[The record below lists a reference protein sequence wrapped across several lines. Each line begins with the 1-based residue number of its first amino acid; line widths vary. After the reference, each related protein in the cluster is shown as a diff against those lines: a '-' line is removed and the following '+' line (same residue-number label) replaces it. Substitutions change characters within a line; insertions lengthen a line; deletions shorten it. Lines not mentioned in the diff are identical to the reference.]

1 MTPRDSE
8 QKAEEPLLTIQDMA
22 PKLMEE
28 PALVNLAEIAVPI
41 GDREP
46 VDPETLEHR
55 HFKEGAFWN
64 HIPAFRNVDSKEFQS
79 VSFQMRNSVTSAA
92 QLREMLGGVVAN
104 DFLVDVEAGLLSA
117 PMNLRI
123 SPYLLSLIDWSQPY
137 TDPIRIQFL
146 PVSSTR
152 LPDHPRMQLDSL
164 HEEESSPT
172 SGIVHR
178 YPDKALF
185 LPLDVCPVYCRYC
198 TRSYAIGGST
208 DTVDKSGY
216 KPQNERWK
224 AAFAYLASRPEIEDV
239 VVSGGDAYMLPPRR
253 LREILEVLLAI
264 PHIRRI
270 RIATKG
276 PAVMPMKILTDTKWT
291 DTLCE
296 LVDAGR
302 KLGKEVCLHTHFN
315 CTNEITDLSRQA
327 MDLLFRR
334 GVKVRN
340 QSVLVRGVNDSAKEM
355 VKLAKQL
362 SYMNVQPYYVY
373 QHDMVKG
380 VEELRTRLESSIE
393 IERKLRGATAGFNTP
408 TFVTDVPGGGG
419 KRDLHSFE
427 YYDDVTG
434 ISVYRSPAV
443 DEEAVYLYF
452 DPIDLLPLEG
462 RERWADRNQH
472 DRMVKEA
479 LLASGCSSLKLAASH

>member
-1 MTPRDSE
+1 MSSRNIEPKTQETE
-8 QKAEEPLLTIQDMA
+8 QTLEDIA
-22 PKLMEE
+22 PKLVEKPE
-28 PALVNLAEIAVPI
+28 LEDLADVVVPPT
-41 GDREP
+41 DREP
-46 VDPETLEHR
+46 VEIETLEHR
-55 HFKEGAFWN
+55 DFEDGAFWR
-64 HIPAFRNVDSKEFQS
+64 HIPAYAKVSHDEFLS
-79 VSFQMRNSVTSAA
+79 NAFQMRGTVTSGR
-92 QLREMLGGVVAN
+92 QVREILTGVVA
-104 DFLVDVEAGLLSA
+104 DEFLDDVDRGLHEA
-117 PMNLRI
+117 PMNLRL
-123 SPYLLSLIDWSQPY
+123 SPYLLSLVDWDNPY

-146 PVSSTR
+146 PVASTR
-152 LPDHPRMQLDSL
+152 LPDHPRLSLDSL
-164 HEEESSPT
+164 HEEADSPT

-185 LPLDVCPVYCRYC
+185 LPLDVCPVYCRFC

-216 KPQNERWK
+216 KPQDERWK
-224 AAFAYLASRPEIEDV
+224 AAFAYVASRPEIEDI
-239 VVSGGDAYMLPPRR
+239 VVSGGDSYMLPPRR

-264 PHIRRI
+264 PHVRRI
-270 RIATKG
+270 RVATKG

-296 LVDAGR
+296 MVDHGR
-302 KLGKEVCLHTHFN
+302 KLSKEVCLHTHFN
-315 CTNEITDLSRQA
+315 CTNEITDISRQA

-340 QSVLVRGVNDSAKEM
+340 QSVLVRGVNDDADEM
-355 VKLAKQL
+355 VTLVKQL

-380 VEELRTRLESSIE
+380 VEELRTRLEDSME
-393 IERKLRGATAGFNTP
+393 IERQVRGSTAGFNTP

-419 KRDLHSFE
+419 KRDLHSFD
-427 YYDDVTG
+427 YYDEETG

-443 DEEAVYLYF
+443 DESKVYLYF
-452 DPIDLLPLEG
+452 DPIDRLPEEG
-462 RERWADRNQH
+462 RQRWAQPKEH

-479 LLASGCSSLKLAASH
+479 LLASGFSGLELAAEQ